1 MLGPAMKHR
10 LLLPLLASVTCLAAW
25 NADASAATEK
35 PLHAAPSGAHAKV
48 KAKAKAKVLKP
59 KVKATPALMS
69 KGKIDPTDALLSPAK
84 VETKPAPS
92 KGKAEAH
99 PLKGKVALADKETK
113 AKEEEAPAAKKHAK
127 PSFWLA
133 AAPHVPLALVEGEA
147 IHPVGQRGKSC
158 GDESR
163 WAAPL
168 SHWKA
173 VDAWGQVTG
182 VFRVAGSD
190 LYDVTQCHEVFFEG
204 QKGEGPGVLFV
215 SEDSGWKPGKSAL
228 WKASAAEKK
237 RFESFVGG
245 VEQTF
250 VDKKPQGVAGPLA
263 RRTLYFD
270 VPAVEGRPQH
280 WAISGGPI
288 LVVAYLGEHGHWK
301 ASTVRP
307 PLGLAKSYKPV
318 SVVDMNGDGVPELV
332 YHSDDGPSYADAVL
346 SLNPGSMAWDD
357 AAASPGGATL

>member
-25 NADASAATEK
+25 NTDASAAPEK
-35 PLHAAPSGAHAKV
+35 PLHRTPSGAHGKAKVKV
-48 KAKAKAKVLKP
+48 KAKA
-59 KVKATPALMS
+59 KATPALMS
-69 KGKIDPTDALLSPAK
+69 KGKVDPVEALLSKSRVDTTKAAPNKSK
-84 VETKPAPS
+84 V
-92 KGKAEAH
+92 EAH
-99 PLKGKVALADKETK
+99 PVKGKIAPTEKDARARD
-113 AKEEEAPAAKKHAK
+113 EEAPAAKKHVK

-133 AAPHVPLALVEGEA
+133 AAPHVPLARVDGEA
-147 IHPVGQRGKSC
+147 IHPVGERGKTC

-173 VDAWGQVTG
+173 VDSWGQVTG

-215 SEDSGWKPGKSAL
+215 SEDSGWKPSKSAM
-228 WKASAAEKK
+228 WKPSVAEKK
-237 RFESFVGG
+237 HFERFVGG

-250 VDKKPQGVAGPLA
+250 IDRKPQGLAGPLA

-270 VPAVEGRPQH
+270 VPAASGRPQH

-318 SVVDMNGDGVPELV
+318 SVLDMNGDGTPELV

-346 SLNPGSMAWDD
+346 SLNPGSMAWEDT
-357 AAASPGGATL
+357 AESPGGATL